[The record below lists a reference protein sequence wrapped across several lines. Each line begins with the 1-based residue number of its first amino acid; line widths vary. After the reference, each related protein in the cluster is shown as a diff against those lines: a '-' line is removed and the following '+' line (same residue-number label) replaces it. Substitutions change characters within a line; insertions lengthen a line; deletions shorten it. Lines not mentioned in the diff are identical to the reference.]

1 MLIKPAE
8 LRNDEWNKEI
18 AEFVRAAMVFKPMSR
33 LMASRFTS
41 SSTTLPASSETSA
54 PMLSKP
60 TEKPEDPAVAAAK
73 LNMYGPMTRS
83 VTDFF
88 PTRLLCKRFNVKD
101 PHPTA
106 AGENEPKETTD
117 VSLINA
123 EAVKELKREARGA
136 GTYELAPLPI
146 EESVEVHADR
156 NEVLEGERA
165 AEEVFK
171 SIFGDD
177 SDEE

>member
-1 MLIKPAE
+1 
-8 LRNDEWNKEI
+8 
-18 AEFVRAAMVFKPMSR
+18 MVFKPMSR

-41 SSTTLPASSETSA
+41 ASTTILTPDSNTPLITKPA
-54 PMLSKP
+54 
-60 TEKPEDPAVAAAK
+60 EKPEDPAVAAAK
-73 LNMYGPMTRS
+73 MNMYGQMTRT
-83 VTDFF
+83 VTDWF

-101 PHPTA
+101 PHPTT
-106 AGENEPKETTD
+106 AGEEESKETTD
-117 VSLINA
+117 MSLINA
-123 EAVKELKREARGA
+123 ETVKELKREARGIA
-136 GTYELAPLPI
+136 SGTYDLAQIPI
-146 EESVEVHADR
+146 EEPIEIRADK

>member
-1 MLIKPAE
+1 
-8 LRNDEWNKEI
+8 
-18 AEFVRAAMVFKPMSR
+18 MSR

-41 SSTTLPASSETSA
+41 SSTTLPASSETNA
-54 PMLSKP
+54 PILTVP

-73 LNMYGPMTRS
+73 LNMYGHMTRS
-83 VTDFF
+83 VTDFY

-101 PHPTA
+101 PHPVPAAEEEGKETA
-106 AGENEPKETTD
+106 AAD

-123 EAVKELKREARGA
+123 DVVKELKREARGA
-136 GTYELAPLPI
+136 GAYDLAPI
-146 EESVEVHADR
+146 AAEESVEVRADR
-156 NEVLEGERA
+156 NEVLEGKRA
-165 AEEVFK
+165 GEEVFK